1 MHLHT
6 GHLGTGGGGMS
17 DLAGRRILIVDD
29 EPFMRAT
36 IKAVLRA
43 IDRFIVAEADDG
55 DVALDL
61 VGAFKPDVVLC
72 DITMPRMGG
81 LQFVANL
88 RNNPVAELRCTPV
101 IILTGVADETTVL
114 GAARLQIS
122 GFVVKPISP
131 KLLRAH
137 LHNIFAR
144 REVLPPA

>member
-1 MHLHT
+1 
-6 GHLGTGGGGMS
+6 MS
-17 DLAGRRILIVDD
+17 NLEGLKILVVDD
-29 EPFMRAT
+29 EPFMRRT
-36 IKAVLRA
+36 IRLVLRA
-43 IDRFIVAEADDG
+43 IDRFDVEEAHDG

-61 VGAFKPDVVLC
+61 VATFKPDVVLC
-72 DITMPRMGG
+72 DIAMPRMGG